1 MTLKKSLLTYHPQ
14 NLKPFSSYKHG
25 KELLTFLLMFGVD
38 PPLRFSRLLAL
49 LLPKLTY
56 NQDKTLRMHATFLLE
71 G

>member
-1 MTLKKSLLTYHPQ
+1 M
-14 NLKPFSSYKHG
+14 HG
-25 KELLTFLLMFGVD
+25 NELLTFLLMFGVD
-38 PPLRFSRLLAL
+38 PLLRFAHLLAL